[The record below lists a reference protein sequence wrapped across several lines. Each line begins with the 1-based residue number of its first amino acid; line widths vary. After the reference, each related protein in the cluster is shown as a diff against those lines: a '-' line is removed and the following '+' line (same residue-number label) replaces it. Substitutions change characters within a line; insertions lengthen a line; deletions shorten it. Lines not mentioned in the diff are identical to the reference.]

1 MFIYKQ
7 MQNLEV
13 QLQLSETGTQISP
26 QQFED
31 EMLQE
36 YLEIEVQ
43 KQGFSMLFEELLV
56 CSNIPQE
63 EPQRHKNLSRNTKIN
78 QFRRRSHKVVKKQQE
93 RKRNQKSAQTL
104 LQQKQQRVF
113 NEFKLKEFQAQCIT
127 EETQG
132 EQGEWQ
138 GDHQCQVQEHD
149 VIPLSLLR
157 EDENL
162 LLLNLCNDN
171 VNINDNCI
179 ELNNYQINNKKI
191 EMNAYMIPKAL
202 APKIPKL

>member
-1 MFIYKQ
+1 

-13 QLQLSETGTQISP
+13 QLQLSQTGTQFSP
-26 QQFED
+26 QSFED

-93 RKRNQKSAQTL
+93 RKRNQKSTQTF
-104 LQQKQQRVF
+104 LQEKKQRVF
-113 NEFKLKEFQAQCIT
+113 NEFKLKEFQAQGNT
-127 EETQG
+127 QETQG

-138 GDHQCQVQEHD
+138 GDHQSHVQEHHA
-149 VIPLSLLR
+149 IPLSLLR
-157 EDENL
+157 EDQNL
-162 LLLNLCNDN
+162 VLLNLCNDN
-171 VNINDNCI
+171 FNINDNCI
-179 ELNNYQINNKKI
+179 EQNNYEINSNKF
-191 EMNAYMIPKAL
+191 EMNAYLIPKAL